1 MELYRVS
8 EVAKMLDVH
17 PNTVRKWVKARI
29 LQPVR
34 LPGSQ
39 YSRFTAQEITRLR
52 GEMGFPSDD
61 VARLYRVSEVA
72 KMFAVH
78 PNTVRR
84 WVRED
89 ILRAIKLPESNYNRF
104 APQELNRLRREMGL
118 PPLDEQE

>member
-1 MELYRVS
+1 MQLYRVS
-8 EVAKMLDVH
+8 EVAEMLDVH

-34 LPGSQ
+34 LPGSH
-39 YSRFTAQEITRLR
+39 YSRFTAQEISRLR
-52 GEMGFPSDD
+52 DEMGFPGD
-61 VARLYRVSEVA
+61 VARLYRVGEVA
-72 KMFAVH
+72 KMFGVH

-89 ILRAIKLPESNYNRF
+89 ILQAIKLPESNYNRF